1 MCADPCILAI
11 QNMDFLSYSKEAYIN
26 ELDRRDSLRKALSL
40 PMGFSVVFAGGLF
53 SLFKNFNWEQT
64 LTLASILFGFTWV
77 IGFTLLVVA
86 VCYLIRSHIGY
97 EYAYVP
103 TPKEIREY
111 YDKLTEYLCHCNKNS
126 NKIRKSG

>member
-1 MCADPCILAI
+1 MCADPCILVI